1 MMLPKPKSQSVE
13 IKREKE
19 QVSELE
25 YILLSYQLIFRVT
38 SQCLLS
44 SLSLRVSHGSSSSQ
58 DLWAPEVPGITVP
71 PSHVLGTLGEGRALH
86 VTSRSSLPSRGLH
99 VFLMTCS
106 ECVSQY
112 HLGCLEQCLG
122 VCDNS
127 ISGQGTGKCIGWL
140 QFPFRQKDSL
150 ALGCPHL
157 LNSLASVFLMSIKI
171 RIAINLAKS

>member
-112 HLGCLEQCLG
+112 HLGCLQPRAEHVG
-122 VCDNS
+122 VLWGHGEHD
-127 ISGQGTGKCIGWL
+127 ISRKV
-140 QFPFRQKDSL
+140 
-150 ALGCPHL
+150 
-157 LNSLASVFLMSIKI
+157 SVTAREMMG
-171 RIAINLAKS
+171 